1 MVICDAEEEP
11 EFVHRAIEHLGYRID
26 PIRAQ
31 HIILQAYPLLFID
44 AEQTARFWEE
54 INKTSM
60 VAELDTDEQEVIK
73 QLQQRTLQQIQ
84 DQTLIPASEP
94 FSLENIEELNTAVLR
109 LNGGFKFYGK
119 YLKNYLEDYLHR
131 YQPDH
136 ALRAVVD

>member
-1 MVICDAEEEP
+1 
-11 EFVHRAIEHLGYRID
+11 
-26 PIRAQ
+26 
-31 HIILQAYPLLFID
+31 
-44 AEQTARFWEE
+44 
-54 INKTSM
+54 
-60 VAELDTDEQEVIK
+60 VIK